1 MSINE
6 YQVKEPLP
14 IEVIMNAIGGDE
26 AAIKTVVKHYGQYIE
41 ALATKRLYDEEGRQY
56 LFVDDELSHELE
68 LKLITKLATFKAK
81 AA

>member
-1 MSINE
+1 MSNPH
-6 YQVKEPLP
+6 QVKEALP
-14 IEVIMNAIGGDE
+14 IEVITDAIGGDE
-26 AAIKTVVKHYGQYIE
+26 EAIKAVVKHYGRYIE
-41 ALATKRLYDEEGRQY
+41 ALATKRLFDEDGRQY

>member
-1 MSINE
+1 MT
-6 YQVKEPLP
+6 P
-14 IEVIMNAIGGDE
+14 I
-26 AAIKTVVKHYGQYIE
+26 
-41 ALATKRLYDEEGRQY
+41 DEEGRQH